1 MKDVTRPSGGHWYG
15 WLALLVH
22 LQLTLG
28 SMWHQ
33 DISAAD
39 EPRWPAQLIRA
50 GTVLAAASGLLL
62 GVWLR
67 RRL

>member
-1 MKDVTRPSGGHWYG
+1 MKDVTTPSERHGHG
-15 WLALLVH
+15 WLAALVQ

-28 SMWHQ
+28 GVWHQ
-33 DISAAD
+33 DISAAN

-62 GVWLR
+62 GAWLR